1 LLDATGHRIR
11 QPQSKKEI
19 HTMTTRNRAISLM
32 GIGAAALALF
42 ATATPA
48 DADSRR
54 HVFKP
59 DQNVVD
65 GIARDSVGG
74 TDAPEIDPAAIGLGI
89 ALAVGGLAILTG
101 RRRSA
106 V

>member
-1 LLDATGHRIR
+1 
-11 QPQSKKEI
+11 
-19 HTMTTRNRAISLM
+19 M
-32 GIGAAALALF
+32 GIGAAALLLF
-42 ATATPA
+42 AAPTPA

-59 DQNVVD
+59 DQNVAD
-65 GIARDSVGG
+65 GITRDSASGSD
-74 TDAPEIDPAAIGLGI
+74 TPEIDPAAIGLGI

>member
-1 LLDATGHRIR
+1 
-11 QPQSKKEI
+11 
-19 HTMTTRNRAISLM
+19 MTTRNQAIYLM
-32 GIGAAALALF
+32 GIGAAALSLLA
-42 ATATPA
+42 APSPA

-59 DQNVVD
+59 EQNVAD
-65 GIARDSVGG
+65 GVTRDSAGG
-74 TDAPEIDPAAIGLGI
+74 ASAPEIDPAAIGLGI

>member
-1 LLDATGHRIR
+1 
-11 QPQSKKEI
+11 
-19 HTMTTRNRAISLM
+19 MTIRNRAIYLM
-32 GIGAAALALF
+32 GIGASALSLF
-42 ATATPA
+42 AAATPA

-59 DQNVVD
+59 EQNVVD
-65 GIARDSVGG
+65 GVTRDSAGG
-74 TDAPEIDPAAIGLGI
+74 NDAPEIDPAAIGLGI